1 MEFKELALDP
11 RALAFLEKESIT
23 IPTPIQEKAVPTIL
37 EGHDVIGVAQTGTGK
52 TLAYGLP
59 ALTRIA
65 QHDEPPTNAML
76 VLTPTRELTVQ
87 VNEVMRDLG
96 KYLKLK
102 SVAVYGGVSIKRQQD
117 SLRSGRHIIVAT
129 PGRLLDHLN
138 RGNVRFDDLEVLVLD
153 EADRMLDMGFLP
165 DIRRIMRALPSK
177 RQTLMFS
184 ATFQPEIQRLVKD
197 FMHEPKEIKV
207 GSVHKPVERVRQL
220 LYPVKPEDKYRLLFS
235 ILEEEHIHSA
245 VLFLR
250 TRQRAEQLMQMLC
263 QKGYRATAIHS
274 DRSQGQRQEALE
286 GFREGKY
293 QFLVATDIAARGL
306 DIDHISHVINFDIPP
321 NADDYI
327 HRIGR
332 TARAE
337 AEGDAF
343 TFVSPAEFMPLEAI
357 ERELGRP
364 IPQKK
369 WDGAPPILSFMQPVR
384 ELPRL
389 RGRVR
394 PGRGLRGRR

>member
-1 MEFKELALDP
+1 MDFTHLDLDP
-11 RALAFLEKESIT
+11 RVLAFLEAGNIVT
-23 IPTPIQEKAVPTIL
+23 PTPIQQKAIPVVL

-52 TLAYGLP
+52 TLAFGLP
-59 ALTRIA
+59 SLTRIA
-65 QHDEPPTNAML
+65 RHEPRKGAML
-76 VLTPTRELTVQ
+76 VLVPTRELAVQ
-87 VNEVMRDLG
+87 VNDVLRELG
-96 KYLKLK
+96 KHLKLK

-117 SLRSGRHIIVAT
+117 SLQAGRHIIVAT

-138 RGNVRFDDLEVLVLD
+138 RGNVNFDDLDVLVLD

-165 DIRRIMRALPSK
+165 DIRRIMRALPRK

-184 ATFQPEIQRLVKD
+184 ATFAPEIQRLVRD

-207 GSVHKPVERVRQL
+207 GMVHKPVDRVRQL
-220 LYPVKPEDKYRLLFS
+220 LYPVKPEDKYRLLFK
-235 ILEEEHIHSA
+235 ILDEEHIHSA

-263 QKGYRATAIHS
+263 QRGYKATAIHS

-286 GFREGKY
+286 GFRSGKY

-343 TFVSPAEFMPLEAI
+343 TFVSPAEFMALESI

-364 IPQKK
+364 IPQQT
-369 WDGAPPILSFMQPVR
+369 WEGAPPILSFMQPVR
-384 ELPRL
+384 ETPRL
-389 RGRVR
+389 RGRAR
-394 PGRGLRGRR
+394 AGRGLRGRR